1 MIDLSKTSIRTIGGN
16 IFDFGDILSN
26 TIEINDCLIPL
37 SNICRFGGHTNTFY
51 SVLNH
56 SLECYKFLINEGVDD
71 ELVLLH
77 TLIHDFTE
85 AFCGDMVKPLKIGLK
100 DYNDIEE
107 QIRIVVF
114 KHFGISEQEYLETH
128 DLVKFADN
136 VLVANELHQIK
147 GETDDWIMEI
157 VDKHY
162 HYIDVV
168 SMVDKF
174 VLIEDVRGLVSD
186 LMREREQRKAKK

>member
-16 IFDFGDILSN
+16 IFDFEDILSN
-26 TIEINDCLIPL
+26 TIDINDCLIPL

-77 TLIHDFTE
+77 ALIHDFTE

-114 KHFGISEQEYLETH
+114 KHFGISEQEYLDTH
-128 DLVKFADN
+128 EEVKFADN

-162 HYIDVV
+162 HYVDVV

-186 LMREREQRKAKK
+186 LMQEREQRKAKK

>member
-1 MIDLSKTSIRTIGGN
+1 MVSLSKTSIKTIGGN
-16 IFDFGDILSN
+16 IFDFEDILSN
-26 TIEINDCLIPL
+26 NIDINDCLIPL

-56 SLECYKFLINEGVDD
+56 SLECYKFLVNEGFKD

-77 TLIHDFTE
+77 VLIHDFTE

-114 KHFGISEQEYLETH
+114 KHFGISEQEYLDTH
-128 DLVKFADN
+128 DIVKFADN
-136 VLVANELHQIK
+136 TLVANELHQIK
-147 GETDDWIMEI
+147 GEQDDWIMEI
-157 VDKHY
+157 VNQHY
-162 HYIDVV
+162 HYVDVV
-168 SMVDKF
+168 PMVDKF
-174 VLIEDVRGLVSD
+174 VLIEEVSNLVSD
-186 LMREREQRKAKK
+186 LVEKRKAKNKS

>member
-1 MIDLSKTSIRTIGGN
+1 MSKTSIRTIGGN
-16 IFDFGDILSN
+16 IFDFEDILSN
-26 TIEINDCLIPL
+26 TIDINDCLIPL

-77 TLIHDFTE
+77 ALIHDFTE

-114 KHFGISEQEYLETH
+114 KHFGISEQEYLDTH
-128 DLVKFADN
+128 EEVKFADN

-162 HYIDVV
+162 HYVDVI

-186 LMREREQRKAKK
+186 LMREREQRKTKK

>member
-26 TIEINDCLIPL
+26 TIDINDCLIPL

-77 TLIHDFTE
+77 
-85 AFCGDMVKPLKIGLK
+85 A
-100 DYNDIEE
+100 
-107 QIRIVVF
+107 
-114 KHFGISEQEYLETH
+114 
-128 DLVKFADN
+128 
-136 VLVANELHQIK
+136 
-147 GETDDWIMEI
+147 
-157 VDKHY
+157 
-162 HYIDVV
+162 
-168 SMVDKF
+168 
-174 VLIEDVRGLVSD
+174 
-186 LMREREQRKAKK
+186 

>member
-16 IFDFGDILSN
+16 IFDFEDILSN
-26 TIEINDCLIPL
+26 TIDINDCLIPL

-56 SLECYKFLINEGVDD
+56 SLECYKFLVNEGFKD

-77 TLIHDFTE
+77 VLIHDFTE

-114 KHFGISEQEYLETH
+114 KHFGISEQEYLDTH
-128 DLVKFADN
+128 EEVKFADN

-162 HYIDVV
+162 HYVDVV

>member
-1 MIDLSKTSIRTIGGN
+1 MVSLSKTSIKTIGGN
-16 IFDFGDILSN
+16 IFDFEDILSN
-26 TIEINDCLIPL
+26 TIDINDCLIPL

-56 SLECYKFLINEGVDD
+56 SLECYKFLVNEGFKD

-77 TLIHDFTE
+77 VLIHDFTE

-114 KHFGISEQEYLETH
+114 KHFGISEQEYLDTH
-128 DLVKFADN
+128 DIVKFADN
-136 VLVANELHQIK
+136 TLVANELNQIK
-147 GETDDWIMEI
+147 GEQDDWIMEI
-157 VDKHY
+157 VNQHY
-162 HYIDVV
+162 HYVDVV
-168 SMVDKF
+168 PMVDKF
-174 VLIEDVRGLVSD
+174 VLIEEVSNLVSD
-186 LMREREQRKAKK
+186 LVEKRKAKNKS

>member
-1 MIDLSKTSIRTIGGN
+1 MVSLSKTSIKTIGGN
-16 IFDFGDILSN
+16 IFDFEDILSN
-26 TIEINDCLIPL
+26 TIDINDCLIPL

-56 SLECYKFLINEGVDD
+56 SLECYKFLVNEGFKD

-77 TLIHDFTE
+77 VLIHDFTE

-114 KHFGISEQEYLETH
+114 NHFGISEQEYIDTH
-128 DLVKFADN
+128 DIVKFADN
-136 VLVANELHQIK
+136 TLVANELHQIK
-147 GETDDWIMEI
+147 GEQDDWIMEI
-157 VDKHY
+157 VNQHY
-162 HYIDVV
+162 HYVDVV
-168 SMVDKF
+168 PMVDKF
-174 VLIEDVRGLVSD
+174 VLIEEVSNLVSD
-186 LMREREQRKAKK
+186 LVEKRKAKNKS

>member
-16 IFDFGDILSN
+16 IFDFEDILSN
-26 TIEINDCLIPL
+26 TIDINDCLIPL

-77 TLIHDFTE
+77 ALIHDFTE

-114 KHFGISEQEYLETH
+114 KHFGISEQEYLDTH
-128 DLVKFADN
+128 EEVKFADN

-162 HYIDVV
+162 HYVDVV